1 MGMGVYDPLRRFMC
15 LQRSQELVMTFK
27 EIERI
32 LGRPLPNTARRPQWW
47 ASQTKAHHRYVQSEA
62 WQKAGYR
69 ASLVAP
75 NRVKFERSTP
85 LFD

>member
-1 MGMGVYDPLRRFMC
+1 MC

-47 ASQTKAHHRYVQSEA
+47 ANQIPARSRYVQTEA
-62 WQKAGYR
+62 WQKAGYK
-69 ASLVAP
+69 AFLIAP

>member
-1 MGMGVYDPLRRFMC
+1 MGVYDPLRRFMC
-15 LQRSQELVMTFK
+15 LQHSQELVMTFK
-27 EIERI
+27 EIEKI
-32 LGRPLPNTARRPQWW
+32 LGRPLPTTARRPQWW
-47 ASQTKAHHRYVQSEA
+47 ASQTKARSRYVQIEA

-69 ASLVAP
+69 AFLIAP